1 MSSQLFSE
9 LHYSETVLK
18 VSQDWPHP
26 TSKGQLSIFMF
37 LLEVLLPLVISSFWN
52 TFFSWLLCLSFC
64 GFLSTFLAPLP
75 STDSYVWKPSGF
87 PSSCLLPDELIQF
100 SLKYLPYSNYS
111 YVISSPNFSPE
122 FRTHKIHLIYSASL
136 LGCPT
141 GSTMCHAWALG
152 TPPPS

>member
-1 MSSQLFSE
+1 MSSQLFLE

-18 VSQDWPHP
+18 VSQEWPHP

-37 LLEVLLPLVISSFWN
+37 LLEVLLPLVIYSFWN
-52 TFFSWLLCLSFC
+52 SFLGFYACPSVVFFLPSWLLFLQLTLMFGNLQ
-64 GFLSTFLAPLP
+64 GFHHLA
-75 STDSYVWKPSGF
+75 SYQM
-87 PSSCLLPDELIQF
+87 SSSSY
-100 SLKYLPYSNYS
+100 SLKYLPYGNYS

-122 FRTHKIHLIYSASL
+122 FRTHKIHLLYSASL

-141 GSTMCHAWALG
+141 GSTMCHVWALG